1 MRQVRFYVGAGETGD
16 GRPIAMSESLDC
28 EAQALG
34 YLATMFGGATA
45 FRGQGAWDGSALSG
59 ITREQSSV
67 FEVLT
72 TDNLATFIRPAA
84 EYLRNLYSQ
93 REVLVTEVEVDS
105 YSVKAANV
113 LRLPRGGSK

>member
-1 MRQVRFYVGAGETGD
+1 
-16 GRPIAMSESLDC
+16 
-28 EAQALG
+28 
-34 YLATMFGGATA
+34 
-45 FRGQGAWDGSALSG
+45 
-59 ITREQSSV
+59 V